1 MTTTY
6 KNITVSYNDIG
17 QGDTV
22 LLIHGFLENST
33 MWNALVDT
41 LKYTNRVITVD
52 LLGHGQTDC
61 LGYIHTMEDNADMIH
76 ALITQLD
83 IKNFTVIGHSLGGYV
98 ALAFAEKHPE
108 FMNGL
113 CLMNSTPFADSQL
126 RYETRTRAIKAAK
139 KNYESLVS
147 MSISNLFYEKNRELF
162 SEDIEALKTEALK
175 TPLQGYIATQEG
187 MKLRKD
193 RTEILKQLT
202 CKKLIIAGK
211 NDPILSLEDLE
222 SLKPINLLNISIL
235 EGGHMSY
242 IENEGDFLQEIVH
255 FVEKI

>member
-1 MTTTY
+1 M
-6 KNITVSYNDIG
+6 KFNKITFIFAFF
-17 QGDTV
+17 TC
-22 LLIHGFLENST
+22 LFLQAQIEEKHLDK
-33 MWNALVDT
+33 LVQKT
-41 LKYTNRVITVD
+41 LKTFDVPGISVGILKDGKVVYAK
-52 LLGHGQTDC
+52 GHGVRALSNQK
-61 LGYIHTMEDNADMIH
+61 DMNENT
-76 ALITQLD
+76 L
-83 IKNFTVIGHSLGGYV
+83 VGYV
-98 ALAFAEKHPE
+98 ALAFAEKHPDYI
-108 FMNGL
+108 NGL

-126 RYETRTRAIKAAK
+126 RYDTRTRAIKAAK
-139 KNYESLVS
+139 KNYKSLVS

-193 RTEILKQLT
+193 RTEILKQLN

-222 SLKPINLLNISIL
+222 SLKPINLLNISVL

-242 IENEGDFLQEIVH
+242 IENESDFLQEIVY
-255 FVEKI
+255 FIEKI